1 MDEEKRAAARKI
13 QLALVKSI
21 GLTDDEMEWLSKFED
36 PDVMEEIRIAVKDG
50 MKVAIAMEVFPLEL
64 DPEQAKQVRLEFY
77 QTCRGEAEGKEDLS
91 AIMTYMD
98 EIRNTMEHSFSVLVE
113 EKTDLLIA
121 RLNES
126 YAALD
131 TQLQEVKTALQESDV
146 KQKALLTEQTD
157 TRRKLFTRKPSRS
170 QKDQLLQLVEKG
182 RFTPEQLEEITFAI
196 NEKLSND
203 VLLAI
208 AKPELSPEAMRQL
221 RLFYIAKNASAGNSA
236 DKGSEWKKDSIPESE
251 IREFEVVT
259 DCEVESEDYG

>member
-121 RLNES
+121 RLNEI
-126 YAALD
+126 
-131 TQLQEVKTALQESDV
+131 
-146 KQKALLTEQTD
+146 
-157 TRRKLFTRKPSRS
+157 
-170 QKDQLLQLVEKG
+170 G
-182 RFTPEQLEEITFAI
+182 RAH
-196 NEKLSND
+196 
-203 VLLAI
+203 V
-208 AKPELSPEAMRQL
+208 
-221 RLFYIAKNASAGNSA
+221 
-236 DKGSEWKKDSIPESE
+236 
-251 IREFEVVT
+251 
-259 DCEVESEDYG
+259 